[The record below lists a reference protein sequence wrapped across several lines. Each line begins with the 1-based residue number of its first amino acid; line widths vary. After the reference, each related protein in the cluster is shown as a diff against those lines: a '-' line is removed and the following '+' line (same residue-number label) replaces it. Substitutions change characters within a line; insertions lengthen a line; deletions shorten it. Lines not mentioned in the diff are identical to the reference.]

1 MFNNFTQELFKTN
14 KSFKENG
21 GSVSAGKGAYGHL
34 DPDKSMTSQR
44 TSTNGNLR
52 SPLTKK

>member
-21 GSVSAGKGAYGHL
+21 GSVSAGKGAYGNF
-34 DPDKSMTSQR
+34 DPDKSMTSQK
-44 TSTNGNLR
+44 SSVGINLR

>member
-44 TSTNGNLR
+44 TSVGGNMR